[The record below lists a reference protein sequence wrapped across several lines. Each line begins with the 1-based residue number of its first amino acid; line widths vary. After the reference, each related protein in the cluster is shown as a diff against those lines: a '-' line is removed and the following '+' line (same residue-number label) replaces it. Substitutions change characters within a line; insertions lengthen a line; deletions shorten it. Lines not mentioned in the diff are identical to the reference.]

1 MPAAPQR
8 ARRIAVCRF
17 IGSLVLVD
25 RARLPQQEQEESSA
39 EQRGDDARAE
49 FVREDEV
56 AAEPVGDEHQRRAV
70 EGGDGQLFFRADRAA
85 APRQVRG
92 HQADKAERPDG
103 QGGDGAHQRDEDEQ
117 QAAATAHGKAE
128 AARDGFAERQQLQRF
143 AAEQGA
149 VSSSLSVRRAHKTT
163 LAPCSANSSEIAC
176 PMPDDAPM
184 TAAVLS
190 FKSNRF
196 DIIFP

>member
-17 IGSLVLVD
+17 IGFLVLVD

-39 EQRGDDARAE
+39 EQRGDDARAD
-49 FVREDEV
+49 FVGEDEV

-103 QGGDGAHQRDEDEQ
+103 QGGDDTHQRDEDEQ

-143 AAEQGA
+143 ASEQGGGEQHEGEENEQRCGVLFAEQLVVDGDA
-149 VSSSLSVRRAHKTT
+149 AQPDVVVRT
-163 LAPCSANSSEIAC
+163 PCQ
-176 PMPDDAPM
+176 
-184 TAAVLS
+184 
-190 FKSNRF
+190 
-196 DIIFP
+196 